1 MKIFL
6 MSNWGLS
13 VKFNVAVVKKR
24 LHFRL
29 IPLLV
34 VFWTVFSFAEEPS
47 YQTMYL
53 FEGMEPTN
61 RSSSVGGKILENN
74 LSSAQKVIDRVDYE
88 YRDLIGISDLAKGY
102 SQEDESNPLNPEN
115 FLTNGFNR
123 KRKIHLNYFASVEKV
138 RTKFW
143 ADGSYG
149 RGDYL
154 CRFDDCKGRLE
165 LEWAAGATFN
175 LAGLRLTGYYSER
188 QEFDFNSFRRESG
201 MLRSDIFRT
210 YYPRDGYRFT
220 GSYTIN
226 EATSFGFSYGSGDL
240 GTTTD
245 VAGKVLRNNFERSL
259 WTVGVYHD
267 VSSWLRIVAE
277 YNRTQM
283 DLERNS
289 GHGADSISVGGILSW

>member
-1 MKIFL
+1 M
-6 MSNWGLS
+6 
-13 VKFNVAVVKKR
+13 KFNVAMVKKR
-24 LHFRL
+24 FKL
-29 IPLLV
+29 IPLV
-34 VFWTVFSFAEEPS
+34 ISFWVGVSLADEPS
-47 YQTMYL
+47 YLTTYL
-53 FEGMEPTN
+53 FDGIEPTS
-61 RSSSVGGKILENN
+61 RSSSVVWRMLENN
-74 LSSAQKVIDRVDYE
+74 LTSAQKVIDRVDYG

-102 SQEDESNPLNPEN
+102 SQEGESNALSSEN
-115 FLTNGFNR
+115 FLTNGFSL

-138 RTKFW
+138 RTQFW

-149 RGDYL
+149 RRNYL
-154 CRFDDCKGRLE
+154 CHFNDCKGRLE

-175 LAGLRLTGYYSER
+175 LAGFRLTGYYSER

-201 MLRSDIFRT
+201 MLRSDIFGT
-210 YYPRDGYRFT
+210 YYPRDGYRFA

-226 EATSFGFSYGSGDL
+226 EATSFGFSYGSGELD
-240 GTTTD
+240 TSSD

-277 YNRTQM
+277 YNRTQI
-283 DLERNS
+283 DLERNA